1 MLPLYGTLSPEVQA
15 AVFAAAKPPG
25 ARKIVVAT
33 NIAETSVTV
42 PGVRYVIDP
51 GYVKQKA
58 YNPERSMEALVV
70 VPISRVAAQQ
80 RSGRAGRT
88 APGQCYRLYSS
99 ACLSAMPVETVPEI
113 MRSNLANVVLTLKA
127 LGVGDVLGFEFFEPP
142 DADQLAEA
150 LLLLHALAA
159 LDGERGAH
167 AARREDGRAPPTRR
181 SRACCCTPRAPT
193 TAAG

>member
-80 RSGRAGRT
+80 RSPRGHRRPASATGSTRRRAH
-88 APGQCYRLYSS
+88 
-99 ACLSAMPVETVPEI
+99 AMPVETVPEI
-113 MRSNLANVVLTLKA
+113 MR
-127 LGVGDVLGFEFFEPP
+127 
-142 DADQLAEA
+142 
-150 LLLLHALAA
+150 
-159 LDGERGAH
+159 
-167 AARREDGRAPPTRR
+167 
-181 SRACCCTPRAPT
+181 
-193 TAAG
+193 